1 MFPKEN
7 DALIFVEKQLSTVA
21 LVLRS
26 SFFTLRL
33 YDLAP
38 KRPKPRLLF
47 YNRDVVRMGLV
58 GAILPEVFEKNPIDG

>member
-38 KRPKPRLLF
+38 KRPKPRPLF
-47 YNRDVVRMGLV
+47 YNREVVSVGLV
-58 GAILPEVFEKNPIDG
+58 GAISPPVFQKNPFDA